1 MNNLFDNTGNNDS
14 GKASQ
19 DSAQARDDDPN
30 VPAATNPNP
39 SEPQEK
45 MTFPESEPEISHF
58 LKNKA
63 DEETQDTHLLD
74 TASVVQGVGHMLR
87 HARETRNISIEE
99 VSR

>member
-63 DEETQDTHLLD
+63 DEETGHATGRRRGSLARKKDGRG
-74 TASVVQGVGHMLR
+74 GV
-87 HARETRNISIEE
+87 ADE
-99 VSR
+99 SRTG